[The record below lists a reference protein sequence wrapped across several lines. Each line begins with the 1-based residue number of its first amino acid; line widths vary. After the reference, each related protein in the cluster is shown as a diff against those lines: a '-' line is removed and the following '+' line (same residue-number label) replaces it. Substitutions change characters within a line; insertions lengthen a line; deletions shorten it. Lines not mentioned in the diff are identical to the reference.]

1 MSPYPSCWL
10 EGRMIFSNTLTDS
23 SLTTKEIC
31 LNTRNHVNILMED
44 SKTQVILPLRI
55 DAVVGKYYCRLCET
69 SYPDLKRHVQCSE
82 CALFYCEGCVEEI
95 INVGLNEC
103 PYCDTPFSEC
113 SIDINN
119 AQSQSTLKNEF
130 SPDVSFEKSKS
141 IWTEDQIELLKYS
154 LDNVF
159 TTISKSIY
167 PRTIIYLPPFQ

>member
-1 MSPYPSCWL
+1 
-10 EGRMIFSNTLTDS
+10 MIFSNTLTDS

-82 CALFYCEGCVEEI
+82 CAQFYCEGCVEEI

-159 TTISKSIY
+159 TTISKE
-167 PRTIIYLPPFQ
+167 YLSKIT